1 MPLPP
6 KNVIRNKQ
14 FLKTKNVIRNKQF
27 LKTENVLKSSK
38 NFYTIFGLVFLLLI
52 EFLSYYLWDNYD
64 YTTYW
69 YYILNQ
75 LGYVIL
81 LSNLLINYERLR
93 FCNFKIYGIIF
104 LILYYLLGILAIA
117 TNSETFIDNIK
128 LFFII
133 SSTVL
138 IGFSFFGK
146 IK

>member
-6 KNVIRNKQ
+6 KDVIRKKQ
-14 FLKTKNVIRNKQF
+14 LFQ
-27 LKTENVLKSSK
+27 TEKVLKSSK
-38 NFYTIFGLVFLLLI
+38 KFYTIFGIVFLLLI

-64 YTTYW
+64 YTTFW

-75 LGYVIL
+75 LGYAIL
-81 LSNLLINYERLR
+81 LSNFLVNYQRLR

-104 LILYYLLGILAIA
+104 LILYYLLGVLAIV

-128 LFFII
+128 AFFII

-138 IGFSFFGK
+138 IAFSFFGK